1 MAAMNFNLTS
11 SHLIFLIPIL
21 LFSPRHVKPN
31 NGSDEHECDELPV
44 SHVDAGHLQADLPQR
59 HRAVDHKKLRNQFS
73 RSRWQDDGDVVVD
86 DDDDVYDV
94 DNDVY
99 NDVVDNNDDNE
110 DKKDDD
116 GDGLNQE
123 N

>member
-1 MAAMNFNLTS
+1 MNFNLTS
-11 SHLIFLIPIL
+11 SHLIFLIPFL

-59 HRAVDHKKLRNQFS
+59 HRAVHHKKLRNQFS
-73 RSRWQDDGDVVVD
+73 RSRWQDDDDDVVVY
-86 DDDDVYDV
+86 DDDDVE
-94 DNDVY
+94 DVY
-99 NDVVDNNDDNE
+99 NNVVDNNE
-110 DKKDDD
+110 DKEDDD
-116 GDGLNQE
+116 GDSLNQE